1 MRKLLPLTLVTSLAM
16 FGCTLMNRTPGN
28 GQPFSAT
35 PSMSPATTP
44 GSSSGNIPMSSSYLS
59 PASNSR
65 LSADRAAA
73 IMREHQ
79 AYNGR
84 FLGYLNPT
92 PMVHQATQIE
102 TGQLI
107 PPATVTNPQFV
118 IPSSNANAP
127 ITVTNASGQIVVTN
141 VKNQ

>member
-16 FGCTLMNRTPGN
+16 FGCTLMNSTPGN

-44 GSSSGNIPMSSSYLS
+44 GSSSGNVPMSSSYLT
-59 PASNSR
+59 PTSNSR
-65 LSADRAAA
+65 LSADEAAA

-92 PMVHQATQIE
+92 PMVHQAPQIE
-102 TGQLI
+102 TK
-107 PPATVTNPQFV
+107 PQFV
-118 IPSSNANAP
+118 IPSNANAAP

>member
-28 GQPFSAT
+28 GQPVSAT
-35 PSMSPATTP
+35 PSMSPAATP
-44 GSSSGNIPMSSSYLS
+44 GSSSGNVPMASSYTA
-59 PASNSR
+59 PTTNTR
-65 LSADRAAA
+65 LAADEAAA

-92 PMVHQATQIE
+92 PKVHR
-102 TGQLI
+102 
-107 PPATVTNPQFV
+107 
-118 IPSSNANAP
+118 AP
-127 ITVTNASGQIVVTN
+127 ITITNASGRIVVTN
-141 VKNQ
+141 VKKR